1 MKTISGKA
9 LGKLPERHGRE
20 LKRIDGSHHVYGKQG
35 YSARI
40 SIPVHGNDP
49 LKIGLLKHFLKVA
62 EISEHEL

>member
-9 LGKLPERHGRE
+9 LGKLPERHGWE
-20 LKRIDGSHHVYGKQG
+20 LKRINGSHHVYGKQG

-40 SIPVHGNDP
+40 SVSVHGNEP
-49 LKIGLLKHFLKVA
+49 LKIGLLKYFLKAA